1 MCSEIDLFEIFGLS
15 VRNPQN
21 RNFISSGKDGIPS
34 RAALPNKVKLWY
46 NGAIRMEPVEKFDP
60 IIEEEFVKMS
70 STSSF
75 YSKIIG

>member
-1 MCSEIDLFEIFGLS
+1 
-15 VRNPQN
+15 
-21 RNFISSGKDGIPS
+21 
-34 RAALPNKVKLWY
+34 
-46 NGAIRMEPVEKFDP
+46 MEPVEKFDP